1 MAPSSERAIP
11 GISGILTS
19 PLDSEDCTF
28 SYFMYSIPL
37 VFYPCMHDE
46 CTTSLIMF
54 YLFNCSCLSIYV
66 THHAYSLCMYVHG
79 LFSFK
84 YRDKFSS
91 LCLCWFFY
99 GYM

>member
-28 SYFMYSIPL
+28 SYFMYFIPL

-66 THHAYSLCMYVHG
+66 TRHTPYVCAWIVF
-79 LFSFK
+79 LQI
-84 YRDKFSS
+84 
-91 LCLCWFFY
+91 
-99 GYM
+99 